1 MKQIKNIFMRGAAA
15 LALLSM
21 PGLLFAQRAGDI
33 ISGVVSDSEGPL
45 MMVNVTERDAS
56 NRIVASAV
64 TDIEGQFSFRLVSPN
79 NRIEVSYVGCETVN
93 IPITKTYFEIVL
105 NEITEIAEVE
115 VTAERIVTSHLPI
128 PEREMSQAIQ
138 TLNMEELEDLGM
150 TSIDEA
156 IQGRFANLDIVFDSG
171 NLGARSTINLRG
183 VSTMT
188 GDANPLIVVDGNI
201 FEIDANLRNN
211 FDYQN
216 DANNEEKV
224 SELLNINPQDIES
237 ISILKDAAAT
247 AQWGARGSNGVMEIK
262 TKRGSRGQTR
272 VNYSYRVNAD
282 WQPEGYKL
290 LNGDQYTMFLKESFF
305 NPQLSDNAANIIEL
319 NYDPTFSEYEMY
331 NNNTDWVSH
340 VKKIGLQQAHNI
352 AVSGGGEKA
361 NFRISAG
368 FDDQTGSVIGQK
380 MNRFTTRVAFDYF
393 VSDRIKV
400 VTNFSMVYSKN
411 KTNPASINAAM
422 RMMPNLAIYYED
434 EFGNPTGEYYH
445 MLATASSELPRVTNP
460 LAEADERKSHNLS
473 LNINPEF
480 QMVYNLLGLGSDETR
495 LTYDGR
501 VTLGV
506 QNSGS
511 DNFTPASLDRDG
523 WAGSNANRS
532 SNNSSKSSNITTTHQ
547 LTFIPYLKREGHSV
561 MSMVRFQV
569 SNSNSKGMNDD
580 VSGLPSGIQ
589 LPNENGVIQNMST
602 SAGRSRG
609 VNGTFSIHYAYRG
622 KYMFDFTARTDGNTK
637 FGDNKRW
644 GTFPAV
650 SARWNIIDEDFMA
663 PLRDFKVG
671 NTYLLTMLS
680 VRPSWGITGNAPGQ
694 DGLFYSKYS
703 AGSAYLGISTI
714 NPSNI
719 RLSNMQWEEKQT
731 WNLGFDFGLFS
742 DRLTFSVDLYSAT
755 VTKMLN
761 SNYPIPTSSGFS
773 SLSVVNEGSMK
784 NEGWELALNANRL
797 IRKGQFTLGG
807 NIAFADNT
815 NQILEMN
822 PIMLDQKNG
831 EFNFQNLSGY
841 LSYVALKNAF
851 GSIYGFKYLGV
862 YQYSDYS
869 EIEEPGVSGPN
880 APVVKDAEGNV
891 ILNSKGRAKPMMF
904 AYGNTAEYEFVGGD
918 AIYEDINHD
927 GNINE
932 LDIVYLGTSLPKLN
946 GGFGVNMTFGRLS
959 WRNQFNFRW
968 GNKIVNQGRRN
979 AEAMYNTDN
988 TSAAINW
995 RWRVEGDDTVMP
1007 RALRNYG
1014 YNSLPSD
1021 RYVESG
1027 SFLRWNYTA
1036 LSYSIDPK
1044 YTKSLG
1050 LSQVSINMNLNNLIN
1065 FTKYSGMDPEVGVGG
1080 MGVAT
1085 DGNQTPRS
1093 RRFTMGVTI
1102 QF

>member
-1 MKQIKNIFMRGAAA
+1 MRGAAA

-105 NEITEIAEVE
+105 NEITEIVEVE
-115 VTAERIVTSHLPI
+115 VIAERIVTSHLPI
-128 PEREMSQAIQ
+128 PEREMSSAIQ
-138 TLNMEELEDLGM
+138 TLDMEELEGLGM

-156 IQGRFANLDIVFDSG
+156 IQGRFSGLDIVFDSG

-501 VTLGV
+501 VTFGV

-1027 SFLRWNYTA
+1027 AFLRWNYTA